1 MLHDRHTHMHALN
14 ICESERA
21 TMANI
26 VHKANTVYRPNE
38 KQKARWKRNVH
49 KFFFRCRQLSSSAFV
64 LLRLVACFAFTLAFF
79 LSFLL
84 SNHFPT
90 ICSIHLI
97 LNIYFSSQK
106 ANRINRERTKT
117 KSKSSIAH
125 GSKQREREELVKSLC
140 ENYRLRK
147 LTNKYT
153 NSCGGGGNKTTK
165 KVEEENRGK
174 YII

>member
-1 MLHDRHTHMHALN
+1 M
-14 ICESERA
+14 SERLWQ
-21 TMANI
+21 TLF
-26 VHKANTVYRPNE
+26 T
-38 KQKARWKRNVH
+38 KQTLCTARTKSKKHDENGTYTS
-49 KFFFRCRQLSSSAFV
+49 FFFVVVSCRLLLSFSFALSPV
-64 LLRLVACFAFTLAFF
+64 SLLHSPFF

-165 KVEEENRGK
+165 KVKEENRGK